1 MRRLQVPTHNPFTDQ
16 PNTWWDP
23 NGPFWTLHAI
33 NPIREQYIR
42 KYINKGNA
50 LDIGCGGGIL
60 SEALSESF
68 NILGIDTDERL
79 IEIAKAR
86 NSKASYDHNSLDN
99 ILSKHT
105 EPFDLITC
113 LEVLEHVNNPQE
125 MVSNIAKITKPDGYV
140 FFSTLN
146 RNPISFLG
154 AIVAAEH
161 IIKILPKN
169 THEYEAF
176 IKPSEL
182 TLWAE
187 QSGLKLIDM
196 RGILYNPLTKHF
208 WLGRSTVI
216 NYIACFQKSSSS
228 T

>member
-1 MRRLQVPTHNPFTDQ
+1 MPTHNPFTDQ
-16 PNTWWDP
+16 PDTWWDP

-42 KYINKGNA
+42 QYIHQGKA

-60 SEALSESF
+60 TEALASSF
-68 NILGIDTDERL
+68 DALGIDLDERL
-79 IEIAKAR
+79 IHIAKAR
-86 NSKASYDHNSLDN
+86 NSKANYLHADLESVTKKQKND
-99 ILSKHT
+99 
-105 EPFDLITC
+105 FDLITC
-113 LEVLEHVNNPQE
+113 LEVLEHVANPKQ
-125 MVSNIAKITKPDGYV
+125 MVSTISSAVKPGGYV

-169 THEYEAF
+169 THEYAAF

-182 TLWAE
+182 IHWAE
-187 QSGLKLIDM
+187 ENGLTLIDIK
-196 RGILYNPLTKHF
+196 GILYNPLTKHF
-208 WLGRSTVI
+208 WLGNSTII
-216 NYIACFQKSSSS
+216 NYIACFQK
-228 T
+228 TP